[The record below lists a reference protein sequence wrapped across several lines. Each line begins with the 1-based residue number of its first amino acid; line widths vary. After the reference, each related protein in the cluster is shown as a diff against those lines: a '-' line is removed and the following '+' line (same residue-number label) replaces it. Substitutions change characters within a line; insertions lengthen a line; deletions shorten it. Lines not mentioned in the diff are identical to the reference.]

1 MDPILRRSSFYY
13 VTSSITY
20 LAVMGRYMLTRD
32 WPVFEVIPLFMP
44 VWLLSAMMA
53 SESDERYAFLRTLPV
68 PDRTV
73 VRTKFVLIL
82 SSAAFQWTLMTWAAL
97 GRMDDSV
104 AEPSTL
110 VYLTL
115 VCLFGLIAVAGYQ
128 IGIWRLGFTSMK
140 PVLLVTII
148 AGIALIIV
156 HLASLKTVDDWP
168 ALSQFGVV
176 EWLGGAPWI
185 SSAVLIAIGLLAFRA
200 LMRVGVRVKAAS
212 EAHL

>member
-13 VTSSITY
+13 VTSFLTY
-20 LAVMGRYMLTRD
+20 LVVMGRYMLTRD
-32 WPVFEVIPLFMP
+32 WPAFEIIPLFMP

-97 GRMDDSV
+97 ARMDDSV

-115 VCLFGLIAVAGYQ
+115 VCLFGMISAAGYQ
-128 IGIWRLGFTSMK
+128 IGIWRLGFASMK

-156 HLASLKTVDDWP
+156 HLASLKRVDDWP
-168 ALSQFGVV
+168 ALSQFGAV

-185 SSAVLIAIGLLAFRA
+185 SSAVLIAVALLAFRA

>member
-1 MDPILRRSSFYY
+1 MDPVFRRSSFYY
-13 VTSSITY
+13 VTSALTY
-20 LAVMGRYMLTRD
+20 LVLMGRYMLTRD

-68 PDRTV
+68 PDRAV

-82 SSAAFQWTLMTWAAL
+82 SSAALQWTLMTWAAL
-97 GRMDDSV
+97 ARMDDSV

-115 VCLFGLIAVAGYQ
+115 VCLFGLISVAGFQ
-128 IGIWRLGFTSMK
+128 IGIWRLGFTAMK
-140 PVLLVTII
+140 PVLIVAIV
-148 AGIALIIV
+148 AGIALVVV
-156 HLASLKTVDDWP
+156 HLASLKNLDDWP
-168 ALSQFGVV
+168 ALSQLGVV
-176 EWLGGAPWI
+176 GWLGGAPWI
-185 SSAVLIAIGLLAFRA
+185 SNAMLIAVALLAFRV
-200 LMRVGVRVKAAS
+200 LMRFGVRVKAAN